1 MDIEYY
7 DTLIIGAGLSGV
19 GTACH
24 LQKNCPNKTFVMIEQ
39 RQAIGGTWDYFRY
52 PGVRSD
58 SDIFTLG
65 FRFNPWKKNDAIV
78 SAEQIRD
85 YIQDTAQSYK
95 LQDRIKFGHRVVHAN
110 WDSKKAL
117 WWVTIQDLETGNNIE
132 ICSSFIIN
140 CSGYYRYDKGYMPD
154 FEGIE
159 DFQGE
164 VLHPQSWPEDY
175 SAEGK
180 KVVVIG
186 SGATAMTLVPAL
198 ADKAQQ
204 VTMLQRSPTY
214 VLSMPKS
221 YKITKTLKRFFPE
234 KLASTLNRGTF
245 IFAASLLYQYCRRF
259 PNSAKKYILDKV
271 KRQLPD
277 DFDMRHFTPNYQPWD
292 ERLCF
297 VPRGDLFKAIRN
309 KKADVVTDHIDRFTE
324 TGILLKSGQH
334 IEADT
339 VVSAT
344 GLNLLMLGGA
354 SYSVDHQPIDFH
366 SKMIYRN
373 LMFEDIPNFAMM
385 FGYTNISYT
394 LRIDINADWLCGLY
408 KHMDSK
414 GFDTVL
420 PQSSAH
426 EVSSEP
432 MISLQSG
439 YIQRSQELM
448 PKQGK
453 RWPWRLSQNFI
464 LDTILSKFT
473 YYKDKRLSYSSVK
486 DRFPPFTKK
495 SEFISTASNSNSTDK
510 AETTAIKKTE
520 KKETKT
526 RVTKKKHQPQS

>member
-7 DTLIIGAGLSGV
+7 DTLIIGAGLAGV

-24 LQKNCPNKTFVMIEQ
+24 LQKSCPNKTFVMIEQ

-65 FRFNPWKKNDAIV
+65 FRFNPWKKNEAIV
-78 SAEQIRD
+78 SADQIRD
-85 YIQDTAQSYK
+85 YIQETAQSHN
-95 LQDRIKFGHRVVHAN
+95 LEDHIKFGHRMIHAN
-110 WDSKKAL
+110 WDSAKAL
-117 WWVTIQDLETGNNIE
+117 WWVTIQDLKTGKDIQV
-132 ICSSFIIN
+132 CSSFIVN
-140 CSGYYRYDKGYMPD
+140 CSGYYRYDQGYLPDYKGV
-154 FEGIE
+154 EN
-159 DFQGE
+159 FQGE
-164 VLHPQSWPEDY
+164 LLHPQSWPEDY
-175 SAEGK
+175 QADGK

-198 ADKAQQ
+198 ADKAEK

-221 YKITKTLKRFFPE
+221 YKVTETLRRFLPE
-234 KLASTLNRGTF
+234 KLASKLNRAAF

-259 PNSAKKYILDKV
+259 PESAKKYILSKV
-271 KRQLPD
+271 KHQLPD
-277 DFDMRHFTPNYQPWD
+277 DFDMRHFTPSYQPWD

-297 VPRGDLFKAIRN
+297 VPKGDLFKAIRN
-309 KKADVVTDHIDRFTE
+309 KKADVVTDHIDHFTT
-324 TGILLKSGQH
+324 TGIRLKSGEH

-354 SYSVDHQPIDFH
+354 SYSVDNQPIDFQ

-408 KHMDSK
+408 QYMDSK
-414 GFDTVL
+414 GADTVL
-420 PQSSAH
+420 PQSSAN
-426 EVSSEP
+426 EISSEP

-439 YIQRSQELM
+439 YIQRGKELM

-453 RWPWRLSQNFI
+453 RWPWRLSQNYI
-464 LDTILSKFT
+464 LDMMLSKFT
-473 YYKDKRLSYSSVK
+473 YYRDKRLTYSSAK
-486 DRFPPFTKK
+486 DRSSQYQATGANASTKK
-495 SEFISTASNSNSTDK
+495 QSDSPDDISNVVPIKTKKPTRISSS
-510 AETTAIKKTE
+510 TTA
-520 KKETKT
+520 KE
-526 RVTKKKHQPQS
+526 Q